1 MRDRETYDKYL
12 DIPVSPEVREFL
24 EENARELKRQ
34 RDHAYQY
41 GISCHACDTDKQN
54 NTGTDS
60 ALCDMVYLDT
70 GANSDSA
77 EKEFFRQE
85 AKKALVQALLGLSDS
100 ARRRLL
106 LRFVDE
112 LSYTEI
118 ARREGVTE
126 GAVRGQIKIALLRL
140 RRELE
145 DQDIRASDFRYRSPH
160 EYQPTLTRNG
170 QKQRGEE
177 KEQKRELAQGSGD
190 EDVA

>member
-1 MRDRETYDKYL
+1 MRDRETYDNYL

-41 GISCHACDTDKQN
+41 GVSCHARDTDKQN
-54 NTGTDS
+54 KIDTDS

-70 GANSDSA
+70 EVHSDSA
-77 EKEFFRQE
+77 EKVFFRQE
-85 AKKALVQALLGLSDS
+85 AKIALIRALLGLSDS

-106 LRFVDE
+106 LHFVDE
-112 LSYTEI
+112 LSFTEI

-126 GAVRGQIKIALLRL
+126 GAVRGQIKIALIRL

-160 EYQPTLTRNG
+160 DYQPALTRNG
-170 QKQRGEE
+170 QKQRD
-177 KEQKRELAQGSGD
+177 KKKDQKRDLAQGSGD
-190 EDVA
+190 RDVA